1 MHSEEAVFGARFR
14 LNEQTRMNHLS
25 SKASPPQTT
34 KVLLTETNRWA
45 LAARLAV
52 ALSEAGCEVSAVCP
66 PHNHP
71 LRKTRAVQ
79 QTFSYSGLRPLAS
92 LTAAIEAV
100 EPDLIVPSCDRGVGH
115 LHELHARSRGHE
127 GAESKLAALIERSL
141 GPSTSY
147 SAVSSRYDVLALARE
162 EGVRAPTTS
171 RFNTPEEIELWQA
184 QEAFPWVLKVD
195 GTWGGGGVKI
205 IHSPAQVQR
214 SLVEVERSLRLR
226 RAIKRLIVNRD
237 SFWLR
242 PWWNRSRPSI
252 VVQSYIHGRPANYAV
267 LCWKGRVLAGLGVEV
282 LRSDGLT
289 GPANLVRVIDNAEMK
304 FAAERIAS
312 RLCLSGFFGLDF
324 MIEEGSGAAYL
335 IEMNPRSTPLC
346 HLRLS
351 KGRDMAGA
359 LWAQLAGKSAPQ
371 LPCGVEK
378 ETIAYFPQPRETQL
392 PQYCFQDIPEGE
404 PDLVRELLQPWPDRT
419 LLFRLFTRLK
429 QNSTGEGIEISKLP
443 LKNQLTACK
452 APGDAHP
459 EQGAILP
466 TKSSID
472 QSVRL
477 R

>member
-1 MHSEEAVFGARFR
+1 
-14 LNEQTRMNHLS
+14 MNNVS
-25 SKASPPQTT
+25 SKASSVRTT
-34 KVLLTETNRWA
+34 KVLLTDTNRWA
-45 LAARLAV
+45 LAARLAIG
-52 ALSEAGCEVSAVCP
+52 LSEAGCEVSAVCP

-79 QTFSYSGLRPLAS
+79 RTFSYSGLRPLQS

-115 LHELHARSRGHE
+115 LHELYARSRSNE
-127 GAESKLAALIERSL
+127 GAESKLVALIERSL
-141 GPSTSY
+141 GPPASY
-147 SAVSSRYDVLALARE
+147 SAVSSRYDLLALARE
-162 EGVRAPTTS
+162 EGVRTPTTS
-171 RFNTPEEIELWQA
+171 RFNTPREIESWQA
-184 QEAFPWVLKVD
+184 RESFPWVLKVD

-205 IHSPAQVQR
+205 IRTSAQVQR
-214 SLVEVERSLRLR
+214 SLVEVERSSRLR

-242 PWWNRSRPSI
+242 PWWNRSRSSI
-252 VVQSYIHGRPANYAV
+252 IVQSYIHGRPANCAV

-324 MIEEGSGAAYL
+324 MIDEGSGAAYL

-359 LWAQLAGKSAPQ
+359 LWAQLAGKSAPV
-371 LPCGVEK
+371 LPSVVQK
-378 ETIAYFPQPRETQL
+378 ETIAYFPQPPQTLL
-392 PQYCFQDIPEGE
+392 PQSCFQDIPEGE
-404 PDLVRELLQPWPDRT
+404 PELVQELLQPWPDRT

-429 QNSTGEGIEISKLP
+429 KKSTDEELEISRLP
-443 LKNQLTACK
+443 PQNPLTAYK
-452 APGDAHP
+452 APDDAHL
-459 EQGAILP
+459 EQGTVLP
-466 TKSSID
+466 TKPSVD
-472 QSVRL
+472 QPARL
-477 R
+477 T